1 MNDDSLDR
9 SGRVEAGRGL
19 YRIIDRGCRMAWIFS
34 GRRVVKRFMAIFKTV
49 WMICEALQTARTA
62 YLAVRL
68 LAV

>member
-1 MNDDSLDR
+1 
-9 SGRVEAGRGL
+9 
-19 YRIIDRGCRMAWIFS
+19 MAWIFS